1 MVSGLP
7 NILTIARIGVIPIIV
22 ALLFWF
28 DDWARWTACAL
39 FTAAG
44 LTDILDGYLA
54 RAMSRET
61 PFGRFLDPIADKLLV
76 GAILLMLVGKD
87 ALTIPALIPAVIIL
101 CREILVSGL
110 REHLAELNVSVPVS
124 RLAKWKTMMQMVA
137 IGILIVGEAGPAAVP
152 IQLIGELG
160 LWLAAALTIVTGWDY
175 FSAGVRHIK
184 VAEDRADNAPAPSG
198 DHPSTMSH
206 RPAERASSAARDAR
220 AASW

>member
-1 MVSGLP
+1 MISSLP
-7 NILTIARIGVIPIIV
+7 NMLTIARIGVIPLIV

-76 GAILLMLVGKD
+76 GATLLMLVGKD

-137 IGILIVGEAGPAAVP
+137 IGILIVGEAGPAAPP
-152 IQLIGELG
+152 IQMIGELG

-175 FSAGVRHIK
+175 LSAGVRHIY
-184 VAEDRADNAPAPSG
+184 VGEDRADNPPPPSG
-198 DHPSTMSH
+198 NPPSPVSP
-206 RPAERASSAARDAR
+206 RPAERASPVART
-220 AASW
+220 ASG